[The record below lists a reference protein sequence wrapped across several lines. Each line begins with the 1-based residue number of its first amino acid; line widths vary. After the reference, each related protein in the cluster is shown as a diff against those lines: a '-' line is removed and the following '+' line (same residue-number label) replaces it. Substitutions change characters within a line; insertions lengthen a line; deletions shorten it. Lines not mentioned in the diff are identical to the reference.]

1 MNQIYKSKVDAI
13 LVAPVAIILS
23 GVSILM
29 ITDGIWVGVLVNT
42 ILLAI
47 IMHLFFSIRYEIEE
61 QMLTIKASFY
71 TYPKIDIQTIRIIDL
86 SNSWQSSPAA
96 SLDRISLQCGKQGTF
111 TVSPKNKQAF
121 IDHLLQINPNITI
134 KKKLNA

>member
-13 LVAPVAIILS
+13 LVAPVAIILA

-29 ITDGIWVGVLVNT
+29 IRDGIWVGVLVNT
-42 ILLAI
+42 IMLAGI
-47 IMHLFFSIRYEIEE
+47 LHLFYSIRYEIND
-61 QMLTIKASFY
+61 QHLSIKASFY
-71 TYPKIDIQTIRIIDL
+71 NYPKIDIQKIKVIDL

-111 TVSPKNKQAF
+111 TVSPKDKQAF
-121 IDHLLQINPNITI
+121 IDHLLRINPDITI
-134 KKKLNA
+134 KKKTHV

>member
-1 MNQIYKSKVDAI
+1 MPQIYPSKVDAI
-13 LVAPVAIILS
+13 LVLPVSIILT
-23 GVSILM
+23 GVTIQLVY
-29 ITDGIWVGVLVNT
+29 DGIWIGVVVNT
-42 ILLAI
+42 ILFAV

-71 TYPKIDIQTIRIIDL
+71 TYPKIDIQKIKIIDL
-86 SNSWQSSPAA
+86 TNSWQSSPAA
-96 SLDRISLQCGKQGTF
+96 SLDRISLQCGKRGTF

>member
-13 LVAPVAIILS
+13 IVAPVAIILV
-23 GVSILM
+23 GVSTLM

-42 ILLAI
+42 IIFAI

-71 TYPKIDIQTIRIIDL
+71 TYPKIDIQKIKIIDL

-96 SLDRISLQCGKQGTF
+96 SLDRINLQCGKQGTF
-111 TVSPKNKQAF
+111 TVSPKDKQAF
-121 IDHLLQINPNITI
+121 IDHLLRINPDITI

>member
-1 MNQIYKSKVDAI
+1 MKQIYKSKVDAI
-13 LVAPVAIILS
+13 LVVPAPIILTV
-23 GVSILM
+23 VSIQL
-29 ITDGIWVGVLVNT
+29 ISDGIWVGVLVNT
-42 ILLAI
+42 IIFAI

-61 QMLTIKASFY
+61 QILTIKASFY
-71 TYPKIDIQTIRIIDL
+71 TYPKIDIQKIKIIDL

-111 TVSPKNKQAF
+111 TVSPKDKQAF